1 MMIKMKV
8 MQNKKIAGILFVVI
22 GVLLS
27 LFGTIAYSEKNFT
40 DDRAESQ
47 FQSRYVVE
55 NLKGERIFTW
65 KSWNI
70 PQDVPLVVNFVN
82 SEIAT
87 VSQIEA
93 AKRAIISEEVKYPED
108 HLHHNLHYYAG
119 WLGALKSITEP
130 TKYHIPDDIQIITS
144 EKREGNVLIEFV
156 PHKEGYTGYT
166 KSIVDGDQI
175 LKSHITI
182 FDVNNLEEDEMEA
195 IVRHEFGHAL
205 GLAHSTDSRD
215 IMFPVIDTDK
225 PLISEC
231 VITGLKHL
239 YNGSSSSEVAC

>member
-1 MMIKMKV
+1 MKA
-8 MQNKKIAGILFVVI
+8 MQNKKIVIILFVVI
-22 GVLLS
+22 GVSLS
-27 LFGTIAYSEKNFT
+27 FFGTIAYSEKNLI
-40 DDRAESQ
+40 DDHSESH

-70 PQDVPLVVNFVN
+70 PQDIPLVVNFVN
-82 SEIAT
+82 SDVAS
-87 VSQIEA
+87 VSQMEA
-93 AKRAIISEEVKYPED
+93 AKRAILSEEVKYLED
-108 HLHHNLHYYAG
+108 HLHHESRHYYVG
-119 WLGALKSITEP
+119 WLGALKSIAEP
-130 TKYHIPDDIQIITS
+130 TKYYIPDDIQIITS

-182 FDVNNLEEDEMEA
+182 FDVNNLDEGEMET
-195 IVRHEFGHAL
+195 IMRHEFGHAL

-215 IMFPVIDTDK
+215 LMFPVIDTDK